1 MLRTALAFIAGLVS
15 VALSEAF
22 SVTWMMIAPANLDLT
37 ANYFLS
43 VVVPAVLL
51 VHLSITLIFWKA
63 LAPNPG
69 PNCGFFIGTHAIAQ
83 GAALFLL
90 NNPPADI
97 ASYVAIIL
105 LSGALVST
113 VFRRYIW
120 STPFA
125 RS

>member
-1 MLRTALAFIAGLVS
+1 MLQTALAFVAGLLS
-15 VALSEAF
+15 VALSEIF
-22 SVTWMMIAPANLDLT
+22 SITWMTVAPANLDLT

-51 VHLSITLIFWKA
+51 VHLTMTLIFWKA

-69 PNCGFFIGTHAIAQ
+69 RNCGIFIGTHAI
-83 GAALFLL
+83 GAGLFLL

-120 STPFA
+120 NDPFA

>member
-1 MLRTALAFIAGLVS
+1 MLRTALAFIAGLLS
-15 VALSEAF
+15 VALSEIF
-22 SVTWMMIAPANLDLT
+22 SITWMTVAPANLDLT

-43 VVVPAVLL
+43 GGVPAVLL
-51 VHLSITLIFWKA
+51 GQLSITLIFWKA

-69 PNCGFFIGTHAIAQ
+69 RNCGFFIGTHAIAQ
-83 GAALFLL
+83 GAALFVL

-120 STPFA
+120 NTPFA

>member
-1 MLRTALAFIAGLVS
+1 MLRTALAFIAGLLS
-15 VALSEAF
+15 VALSEIF
-22 SVTWMMIAPANLDLT
+22 SITWMTVAPANLDLT

-51 VHLSITLIFWKA
+51 VHLSTTLIFWKA

-69 PNCGFFIGTHAIAQ
+69 RNCGFFIGTHAIAQ

-120 STPFA
+120 NTPLA
-125 RS
+125 ES

>member
-1 MLRTALAFIAGLVS
+1 MLQTALAFVAGLLS
-15 VALSEAF
+15 VALSEIF
-22 SVTWMMIAPANLDLT
+22 SITWMTVAPANLDLT

-51 VHLSITLIFWKA
+51 VHLTMTLIFWKA
-63 LAPNPG
+63 LARNPG
-69 PNCGFFIGTHAIAQ
+69 RNCGLFIGTHAIAQ
-83 GAALFLL
+83 AAALFLM

-120 STPFA
+120 NDPFA

>member
-1 MLRTALAFIAGLVS
+1 MLRTALAFIAGLLS
-15 VALSEAF
+15 VALSEIF
-22 SVTWMMIAPANLDLT
+22 SITWMTVAPANLDLT
-37 ANYFLS
+37 ANYFMS

-69 PNCGFFIGTHAIAQ
+69 RNCGFFIGTHAIGQ
-83 GAALFLL
+83 GVALFLL

-105 LSGALVST
+105 LSG
-113 VFRRYIW
+113 
-120 STPFA
+120 
-125 RS
+125 

>member
-1 MLRTALAFIAGLVS
+1 MLQTALAFIAGLLS
-15 VALSEAF
+15 VALSEIF
-22 SVTWMMIAPANLDLT
+22 SITWMMVAPANLDLT

-69 PNCGFFIGTHAIAQ
+69 RNCGFFIGTHAIGQ
-83 GAALFLL
+83 GAALFVL

-97 ASYVAIIL
+97 ASYVAVIL

-120 STPFA
+120 NTPLA
-125 RS
+125 ES

>member
-1 MLRTALAFIAGLVS
+1 MLRTALAFIAGLLS
-15 VALSEAF
+15 VALSEVF
-22 SVTWMMIAPANLDLT
+22 SITWMMVAPASLDLT
-37 ANYFLS
+37 ASYFLS

-51 VHLSITLIFWKA
+51 VHLSMTLIFWKV

-69 PNCGFFIGTHAIAQ
+69 RNCGFFIGTHAIAQ

-120 STPFA
+120 NTPLA
-125 RS
+125 ES

>member
-1 MLRTALAFIAGLVS
+1 MLRTALAFIAGLLS
-15 VALSEAF
+15 VALSEIF
-22 SVTWMMIAPANLDLT
+22 SMSWMTIAPANLDLT

-51 VHLSITLIFWKA
+51 VHLTITLIFWKV

-69 PNCGFFIGTHAIAQ
+69 RNCGVFISTHAIAQ

-97 ASYVAIIL
+97 ATYVTIIL
-105 LSGALVST
+105 LSGVSIST

-120 STPFA
+120 STPA
-125 RS
+125 QSP